1 MNVIDPKL
9 DFLQFN
15 TEAADVLRKEAQQ
28 PWFREAC
35 NTALSQLAIQGA
47 SAEELAGVGRFLRI
61 LCNLGETTPE
71 PVRLPVKS
79 LDEDL
84 DYGATKLKANQI
96 IPHA

>member
-15 TEAADVLRKEAQQ
+15 AEAADVIRKQAPQ

-35 NTALSQLAIQGA
+35 NTALSQMAINGA
-47 SAEELAGVGRFLRI
+47 STEELFGATRFLRI
-61 LCNLGETTPE
+61 LSNLGETTPE

-79 LDEDL
+79 LEEEI
-84 DYGATKLKANQI
+84 LK
-96 IPHA
+96 PK